1 MKRIILFLIV
11 YAFYIVEVSARN
23 NLSGRYYAESGVYIE
38 IKDKNFKLIM
48 PNNAIN
54 GWNSEIMAEGT
65 INKIGDSFLELNT
78 NKNPIIEALKN
89 LNITQTQ
96 ESISIPNDSIKVK
109 FLIPYQRGKLKILVF
124 TNTSKIFSLNYSM
137 TVNEINIPKDT
148 KSISFYIS
156 PDFIKAHTTDGI
168 FYGIVG
174 LDSMQEYQI
183 QKNINFIKIE
193 IPDITNSFFETY
205 YIRGDYA
212 RMTKDGIIWK
222 GIIYRKC
229 LANLELDSFLQQP
242 YV

>member
-1 MKRIILFLIV
+1 
-11 YAFYIVEVSARN
+11 
-23 NLSGRYYAESGVYIE
+23 
-38 IKDKNFKLIM
+38 M

-109 FLIPYQRGKLKILVF
+109 FSIPYQRGKLKILVF
-124 TNTSKIFSLNYSM
+124 TNTSKIFRLNYLT

-156 PDFIKAHTTDGI
+156 SDFIKAHTTDGA

-183 QKNINFIKIE
+183 
-193 IPDITNSFFETY
+193 
-205 YIRGDYA
+205 
-212 RMTKDGIIWK
+212 
-222 GIIYRKC
+222 
-229 LANLELDSFLQQP
+229 
-242 YV
+242 

>member
-1 MKRIILFLIV
+1 MKKIILFLIV

-23 NLSGRYYAESGVYIE
+23 NLSGSYYAESGVYIE

-222 GIIYRKC
+222 GIIYRKS
-229 LANLELDSFLQQP
+229 LK
-242 YV
+242 

>member
-1 MKRIILFLIV
+1 MSFCDKKR
-11 YAFYIVEVSARN
+11 
-23 NLSGRYYAESGVYIE
+23 
-38 IKDKNFKLIM
+38 
-48 PNNAIN
+48 
-54 GWNSEIMAEGT
+54 
-65 INKIGDSFLELNT
+65 
-78 NKNPIIEALKN
+78 
-89 LNITQTQ
+89 
-96 ESISIPNDSIKVK
+96 SI
-109 FLIPYQRGKLKILVF
+109 F
-124 TNTSKIFSLNYSM
+124 
-137 TVNEINIPKDT
+137 KDT

-222 GIIYRKC
+222 GIIYRKS
-229 LANLELDSFLQQP
+229 LK
-242 YV
+242 

>member
-1 MKRIILFLIV
+1 MKKIILFLII
-11 YAFYIVEVSARN
+11 YTSYIVEVSAQN
-23 NLSGRYYAESGVYIE
+23 DLSGRYYAESGVYLE

-54 GWNSEIMAEGT
+54 GWNSGIMAEGT

-96 ESISIPNDSIKVK
+96 ESIPNDSIKVK
-109 FLIPYQRGKLKILVF
+109 FSIPYQRGKLKILVF
-124 TNTSKIFSLNYSM
+124 TNTSKIFGLNYST

-156 PDFIKAHTTDGI
+156 PDFIKAHTTDGA

-193 IPDITNSFFETY
+193 IPNISNSFFETY
-205 YIRGDYA
+205 YIKGDYA
-212 RMTKDGIIWK
+212 RMTKGCIIWK
-222 GIIYRKC
+222 GIIYRKA
-229 LANLELDSFLQQP
+229 LK
-242 YV
+242 